1 MHVKRLLTGI
11 KAVTTTSAGIAP
23 FILGA
28 TATLKGTALIASAAF
43 IQFTLISSIVYY
55 LGKWFRKS
63 ELAVL
68 TLAISGFMANIYVN
82 TANTIKEMYLI
93 VMVISFCYLI
103 SNGTDNFNKRLS
115 FSWCFG
121 AAIGLAIMALIIGFL
136 RFILPDQPGYAFF
149 AAAITI
155 AISRRLFKS

>member
-28 TATLKGTALIASAAF
+28 TATLKGTALIAAAAF
-43 IQFTLISSIVYY
+43 VQFTLISSIVYY
-55 LGKWFRKS
+55 LGKWFKKS

-68 TLAISGFMANIYVN
+68 TMAISSLMANIYMN
-82 TANTIKEMYLI
+82 STNSIKEMYHI
-93 VMVISFCYLI
+93 VMIISFCYLI
-103 SNGTDNFNKRLS
+103 SKGTDNFNKRLS

-121 AAIGLAIMALIIGFL
+121 AGIGLTIMALSIGLL
-136 RFILPDQPGYAFF
+136 RFVFPDHPGYAFF

-155 AISRRLFKS
+155 GISRKLFKA